1 MLLSSLSVTNFRKHI
16 SSNFQFAEGLNYIIG
31 QNCIGKTSILEA
43 IHYLCSSKSMFAKDS
58 EVVNFN
64 EKHFEIEGTFQNKN
78 VNKVRVFF
86 NTSENKKYFLL
97 NGKQVHKSSEL
108 VGKFP
113 VVTLTPEEHK
123 ITQGSPADRRK
134 FFDFVFSQA
143 SKTYLDFLIDYNK
156 ILKHRAVILNQLSER
171 VTPSLM
177 EELDSWTENLIDKG
191 SQIIK
196 YRKKFIETFNNYVI
210 DSYAQIMNS
219 DEIPSIKYLTI
230 SDEPEFDERA
240 VLENLLKKNIQL
252 EIRRNVNLFGPHRD
266 DFLFEIN
273 GINLKKFGSQGQN
286 KTFQIILRFAEFF
299 YLKEFT
305 DEIPIFLL
313 DDVFSELDANRA
325 GRVSEFLKK
334 VGQAFITLTDFS
346 NMSFLSVTDKDRII
360 KLSVN

>member
-16 SSNFQFAEGLNYIIG
+16 SSNFQFAEGLNYIVG
-31 QNCIGKTSILEA
+31 QNSIGKTSILEA
-43 IHYLCSSKSMFAKDS
+43 IHYLCSSKSIFAKDR
-58 EVVNFN
+58 EVVTFN
-64 EKHFEIEGTFQNKN
+64 EKHFEIEGVFQNKN
-78 VNKVRVFF
+78 INRVRVFF
-86 NTSENKKYFLL
+86 NSAENKKYFLL
-97 NGKQVHKSSEL
+97 NGKQVHKSSEI

-113 VVTLTPEEHK
+113 VVTLTPEDYQ

-134 FFDFVFSQA
+134 FFDSVFAQA

-156 ILKHRAVILNQLSER
+156 ILKHRSVILNLLSEKI
-171 VTPSLM
+171 TPSLL

-191 SQIIK
+191 AQIIK
-196 YRKKFIETFNNYVI
+196 YRKKFIETFNNYLI

-219 DEIPSIKYLTI
+219 GEIPSIKYITI
-230 SDEPEFDERA
+230 SEEPDFDPKT
-240 VLENLLKKNIQL
+240 VLEILLKKNRQL
-252 EIRRNVNLFGPHRD
+252 EIRRNLNLFGPHRD
-266 DFLFEIN
+266 EFLLEIN

-286 KTFQIILRFAEFF
+286 KTFQINLRFAEFF

-313 DDVFSELDANRA
+313 DDVFSELDTMRA
-325 GRVSEFLKK
+325 TKVSEFLKK

-346 NMSFLSVTDKDRII
+346 NMSFLSKSDKDRII